1 MPRALAL
8 FTGSLD
14 SMLAVRAVQEQGID
28 VEAIHV
34 RTLFGCGHAEVEKA
48 AQSLGVPLVTLE
60 ATDDYLDVFRKPR
73 FGFGKAK
80 NPCVDCRVHLCRMA
94 CRRMQETGANFVVSG
109 EVLGQRSPG
118 QRRKDLEA
126 IAHHSG
132 LGDRLLRPL
141 SAKLLPETEAEREG
155 ALDRSR
161 LFAFHGGGRRELI
174 ELAKQWRFPFI
185 PESSGGCSAA
195 RKPLSATI
203 RDLLDHRPD
212 AGREEFELLRVG
224 RHFRFGEE
232 TKIIIGRKETENDL
246 LRRFAAK
253 IGPERAAFFEP
264 KNFTGP
270 SAVVV
275 GPPSELAIR
284 CVAELIGRYGRRRDD
299 GTVAI
304 VQNGERDLE
313 ITVSGEIS
321 TREAVRVG

>member
-1 MPRALAL
+1 
-8 FTGSLD
+8 
-14 SMLAVRAVQEQGID
+14 MLAVRVIQEQGIG
-28 VEAIHV
+28 VEAIYV
-34 RTLFGCGHAEVEKA
+34 RTLFDCGHAEVEKTA
-48 AQSLGVPLVTLE
+48 ESLGVPLVTLD
-60 ATDDYLDVFRKPR
+60 AADDYLDVFRKPR

-80 NPCVDCRVHLCRMA
+80 NPCVDCRIHLCRMA
-94 CRRMQETGANFVVSG
+94 CRRMQETGASFVISG

-141 SAKLLPETEAEREG
+141 SAKLLPETEAQREG
-155 ALDRSR
+155 TVERSR

-174 ELAKQWRFPFI
+174 ELAKRWRFPFI
-185 PESSGGCSAA
+185 PESSGGCPAS

-212 AGREEFELLRVG
+212 ARREEFELLRVG
-224 RHFRFGEE
+224 RHFRLDEK
-232 TKIIIGRKETENDL
+232 TKIILGRNEAENDVL
-246 LRRFAAK
+246 KRFAAK

-270 SAVVV
+270 SAMAV
-275 GPPSELAIR
+275 GPLSERAI
-284 CVAELIGRYGRRRDD
+284 CCAAELIGRYGRLKDN

-304 VQNGERDLE
+304 VQNGEKDLE
-313 ITVSGEIS
+313 IAVSEEKS
-321 TREAVRVG
+321 TREAMRIG